1 MEVFVS
7 YARRDADAV
16 ARLRSDIERS
26 GHGIWF
32 DRELEGGEQWWDQ
45 ILEHIRS
52 CGLFV
57 FALSED
63 SAHSRAC
70 RKEIGY
76 AQTLGRPIVPVL
88 VGEVDV
94 ELAPAPIP
102 SLQIVD
108 YRQRTADAAIE
119 LSLAL
124 RDVQPVPLPEPL
136 PSAPEAPLVSF
147 APLQELLARPTLT
160 FAEQSDAVREL
171 RERLA
176 DPDAHHG
183 AATLL
188 QELRRRPDVME
199 TIAREA
205 DLLLARATG
214 SASGS
219 GRRGQHREEE
229 VDLLRSLLTQIR
241 SGRCTPILGWG
252 LTDSLIGPRRLM
264 ARAWAETFE
273 FPLEAYR
280 QDDLP
285 QVANFVAV
293 MTDVATLRESLGE
306 FYRKQFRGK
315 YPEMRSIDA
324 SVPLSDLVRE
334 AWILHSAQ
342 QPDPYDVFAEL
353 PCPIYV
359 NAHPTSLLIDA
370 LRGRGKDPVV
380 ELCRWRP
387 EVYDWP
393 ESIFEKEPDYVP
405 DAQRPLVFQV
415 FGNTDVVDSLVLTE
429 DDYFD
434 FLSAVAANSALVPP
448 VVRNALADSALL
460 LLGFRLD
467 EWDVRVLLRSLVSQ
481 AGGNRLHR
489 YTHVAAQINL
499 ADTAASPERA
509 RRFLERYFG
518 KHREPS
524 IDIFW
529 GTVDEFTV
537 ALAEVWASTR

>member
-7 YARRDADAV
+7 YARHDAEAV

-26 GHGIWF
+26 RNGVWI

-70 RKEIGY
+70 RKELAY
-76 AQTLGRPIVPVL
+76 AQALGRPTLPVL
-88 VGEVDV
+88 VGDVDV

-108 YRQRTADAAIE
+108 YRQRTADSAIE
-119 LSLAL
+119 LSIAI
-124 RDVQPVPLPEPL
+124 RDVQPAPLPDLL
-136 PSAPEAPLVSF
+136 PDPPDAPLVSF
-147 APLQELLARPTLT
+147 APLQDLLAQEILT
-160 FAEQSDAVREL
+160 FAEQSDLAREL
-171 RERLA
+171 RERLT
-176 DPDAHHG
+176 DPDARHG
-183 AATLL
+183 AVTLL
-188 QELRRRPDVME
+188 QELRARPDVME
-199 TIAREA
+199 TVAR
-205 DLLLARATG
+205 DVDHLLA
-214 SASGS
+214 SAADVSTS
-219 GRRGQHREEE
+219 GRRQHREEE
-229 VDLLRSLLTQIR
+229 MDLLRSLLTQIR
-241 SGRCTPILGWG
+241 NGHCTPILGWG
-252 LTDSLIGPRRLM
+252 LTDSLLGPRRPM

-273 FPLEAYR
+273 FPLAVHF

-306 FYRKQFRGK
+306 FYREQLRSR
-315 YPEMRSIDA
+315 YPELRSNDA
-324 SVPLSDLVRE
+324 SALLSDLVRQ
-334 AWILHSAQ
+334 AWMQ
-342 QPDPYDVFAEL
+342 QAEHESDPYYVLADL
-353 PCPIYV
+353 PCPIFV
-359 NAHPTSLLIDA
+359 NAHPTTLLTDA
-370 LRGRGKDPVV
+370 LKEHGKDPVV

-393 ESIFEKEPDYVP
+393 ESIFDTEPDYVP

-415 FGNTDVVDSLVLTE
+415 FGSIEVVDSLVLTE

-434 FLSAVAANSALVPP
+434 FLSAVAENVGLVPP

-481 AGGNRLHR
+481 AGGSRLQK
-489 YTHVAAQINL
+489 YTHVAAQIDL
-499 ADTAASPERA
+499 ADTVASPDRA
-509 RRFLERYFG
+509 RRLLERYFG
-518 KHREPS
+518 KYQRPA

-529 GTVDEFTV
+529 GSVDDF
-537 ALAEVWASTR
+537 AAGLAEVRAGTR